1 MTKPKIRIGH
11 GYDLHRLVESRQL
24 ILGGINIPHH
34 MGLLGHSD
42 ADCVTH
48 AIADSIFGALALPD
62 IGHYFPDT
70 DPANKNLDSKL
81 ILAKAHQECIHGGYR
96 ISNIDTTIVA
106 QKPKIGPYIH
116 EMKKCLSATLGIDD
130 TSIGIKATTNEALGP
145 VGREEAI
152 ACFAVSLLEKI

>member
-1 MTKPKIRIGH
+1 MTSLKIRIGH

-48 AIADSIFGALALPD
+48 ALADSIFGALALPD
-62 IGHYFPDT
+62 IGQYFPDT
-70 DPANKNLDSKL
+70 DPANKDLDSKL
-81 ILAKAHQECIHGGYR
+81 ILAKAHQECSLAGYH
-96 ISNIDTTIVA
+96 ISNIDITIVA

-116 EMKKCLSATLGIDD
+116 EMKKSLSATLGIDD
-130 TSIGIKATTNEALGP
+130 TCIGIKATTNETLGP

-152 ACFAVSLLEKI
+152 ACFAVSLLQKS

>member
-81 ILAKAHQECIHGGYR
+81 ILAKAHQECIHEGYR

-116 EMKKCLSATLGIDD
+116 EMKKSLSATLGIDD